1 MTGAIY
7 ESALKAWPR
16 FRHQGRPVLAWL
28 FTIAGRRVADF
39 YRRRPPT
46 PGLPGFEVVDS
57 TSPGPAEAAER
68 SLDLA
73 ALHEALERL
82 GAADREIIDLH
93 FFAGLSH
100 GEAAG
105 VLGITINAATVRLHR
120 ALKRLGKE
128 LELHVQVRD

>member
-1 MTGAIY
+1 M
-7 ESALKAWPR
+7 
-16 FRHQGRPVLAWL
+16 
-28 FTIAGRRVADF
+28 AD
-39 YRRRPPT
+39 T
-46 PGLPGFEVVDS
+46 

-82 GAADREIIDLH
+82 GAGDREIIDLH

-100 GEAAG
+100 GEAAA
-105 VLGITINAATVRLHR
+105 VLEVSANAATVRLHR

-128 LELHVQVRD
+128 MELHVHPRH